1 MARDSRDSRE
11 EPTYPE
17 RRGLG
22 DRPRRQGP
30 DVGGTGTTAGGSTRA
45 AYDDDRAGDD
55 RTRQQP
61 VLGRHDDRPLDQD
74 EPLRDERVYDE
85 ARARDKFGGVNVG
98 AGFFGWL
105 VAVGMA
111 TLLTGLLA
119 VVATV
124 VGYSNSITISS
135 AAREAGTVTLVTAI
149 VLLVVL
155 LVAYYSG
162 GYVAGRMS
170 RFDGGRQGFVVWL
183 IGTLVTI
190 AAAVLGVVAGQQYN
204 VLDRVNAPRIPFP
217 VDQVTTAGLV
227 TAAVVLVTTLLAATI
242 GGKVGRRYHSR
253 VDRAAY

>member
-1 MARDSRDSRE
+1 MARDPRDSRE

-22 DRPRRQGP
+22 DRPGGQ
-30 DVGGTGTTAGGSTRA
+30 VGGREATTGGSTRA
-45 AYDDDRAGDD
+45 AYDEQVGDD
-55 RTRQQP
+55 RTRQHP
-61 VLGRHDDRPLDQD
+61 VLGRHDDRPLDRD

-119 VVATV
+119 VVATL

-135 AAREAGTVTLVTAI
+135 AARQAGTVTLVTAL

-183 IGTLVTI
+183 IGTLVTV
-190 AAAVLGVVAGQQYN
+190 AAAVLGVVAGQQYD
-204 VLDRVNAPRIPFP
+204 VLGRVNAPRIPFP
-217 VDQVTTAGLV
+217 VDQVTTAGLITV
-227 TAAVVLVTTLLAATI
+227 AVVLVTTLLAAMI
-242 GGKVGRRYHSR
+242 GGKVGRRYHAR

>member
-11 EPTYPE
+11 GSSFPE

-22 DRPRRQGP
+22 D
-30 DVGGTGTTAGGSTRA
+30 GTDRSADRSRA
-45 AYDDDRAGDD
+45 AYDEQVGDE

-61 VLGRHDDRPLDQD
+61 VVADDRRDERRARTDRPLGSD
-74 EPLRDERVYDE
+74 EAVRDERVYDE
-85 ARARDKFGGVNVG
+85 ARARDKFGGANLG
-98 AGFFGWL
+98 AGFFGWI

-111 TLLTGLLA
+111 TLLTGILA

-124 VGYSNSITISS
+124 VGYSNSITIDS
-135 AAREAGTVTLVTAI
+135 AERQAGEVTLVTAI

-170 RFDGGRQGFVVWL
+170 RFDGARQGFVVWL

-190 AAAVLGVVAGQQYN
+190 AAVVLGVVAGQQYN

-217 VDQVTTAGLV
+217 VDQATTAGIV
-227 TAAVVLVTTLLAATI
+227 TVVVVLVTTLLAAML
-242 GGKVGRRYHSR
+242 GGKIGRRYHSR